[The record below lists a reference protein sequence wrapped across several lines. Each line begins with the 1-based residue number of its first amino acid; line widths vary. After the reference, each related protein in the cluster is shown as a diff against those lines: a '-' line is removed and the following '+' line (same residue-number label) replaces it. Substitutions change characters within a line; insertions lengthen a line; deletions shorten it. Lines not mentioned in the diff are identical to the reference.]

1 MMEGIEILSQEV
13 CNEFN
18 IRACFACVILFMI
31 IGMAFD
37 FCKDLSD
44 GVVGALLGIILGI
57 FIYAIIFEAIM
68 PEKYIKYNVTIS
80 ESVSM
85 TEFNDRYEIIDVYG
99 KIYTI
104 REREDENK

>member
-1 MMEGIEILSQEV
+1 MIEGIEILSQEV

-18 IRACFACVILFMI
+18 IIAFFACVILFMI

-37 FCKDLSD
+37 FFKDLSD
-44 GVVGALLGIILGI
+44 GVVGALLGITLGI

-68 PEKYIKYNVTIS
+68 PEKYVKYNVTIS

-85 TEFNDRYEIIDVYG
+85 TEFYEQYEIIDIDG

-104 REREDENK
+104 REKNDDKS

>member
-1 MMEGIEILSQEV
+1 MIEGIEILSQEV

-18 IRACFACVILFMI
+18 IIAFFACVILFMI

-37 FCKDLSD
+37 FFKDLSD

-57 FIYAIIFEAIM
+57 FIYAIIFEAIL
-68 PEKYIKYNVTIS
+68 PKKYIKYKVTIS

-85 TEFNDRYEIIDVYG
+85 TEFNERYQIMDIDG

-104 REREDENK
+104 RERER